1 MYDLRFIDFV
11 SVCMIPDEESVTLKA
26 FKSRLRSR
34 LWVLGLQLDGLVD
47 NLMLLCTRQAAK
59 KHGVL
64 SWQNLGRIHRKLSE

>member
-1 MYDLRFIDFV
+1 MYDLRFTEFV

-47 NLMLLCTRQAAK
+47 NLMLLCTRQPRSMECF
-59 KHGVL
+59 HGEILVEYTG
-64 SWQNLGRIHRKLSE
+64 N